1 MKSMSNKINSSAVS
15 SSSLDCL
22 ARAATV
28 AFLLAVSEGRAALVG
43 FYSFDD
49 AALPLKDESGMGN
62 DLQGGIA
69 DPTYITNGFQGGA
82 FSFDGSQRL
91 VSPIDINATTLPAL
105 TMGAWVRTSTL
116 SPGLRKVIGQDD
128 GGWDRVIGL
137 DDRNGAVRYTSFT
150 GTGPAPGTPGP
161 VSTTD
166 WTFLAATYDEV
177 GTQVIVYVDLDASTV
192 GPLTSVTN
200 ATLF

>member
-116 SPGLRKVIGQDD
+116 SPAMRTVIGPPS
-128 GGWDRVIGL
+128 GSCYRRTRV
-137 DDRNGAVRYTSFT
+137 T
-150 GTGPAPGTPGP
+150 GR
-161 VSTTD
+161 S
-166 WTFLAATYDEV
+166 AA
-177 GTQVIVYVDLDASTV
+177 
-192 GPLTSVTN
+192 
-200 ATLF
+200 F